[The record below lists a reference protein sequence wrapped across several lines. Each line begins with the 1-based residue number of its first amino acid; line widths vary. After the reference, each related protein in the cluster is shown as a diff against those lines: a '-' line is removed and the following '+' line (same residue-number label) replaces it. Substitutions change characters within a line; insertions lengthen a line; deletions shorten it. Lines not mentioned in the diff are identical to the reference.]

1 MRTFQLVGTL
11 GKNKR
16 VHTFTSDNDRD
27 ALADGALRVLTLAY
41 PNVEPWATGRIELV
55 NDMGIVLAE
64 MGTKA

>member
-11 GKNKR
+11 GRNKR

-64 MGTKA
+64 MGQKA